1 MASLISVQETPSLRD
16 AQFAAI
22 VAMLNLNKSSDQ
34 YTVSASKPNEDG
46 NDEVI
51 WKVLIFDQFGQD
63 IISSVMRVND
73 LRDNGV
79 TVHMQLKKDRSAL
92 PDVPAVYFVEP
103 TSDNVKRICEDM
115 KKDLYESYYINF
127 ASSVPRNILEEFAAT
142 TIATNTASSVAQVYD
157 QYLNFVCTDA
167 NVFSLNQPRAFVT
180 LNDHTAAETTIEST
194 IDSIANSLF
203 SVLVTMG
210 VVPII
215 KCPRGNAAEMVARKL
230 DTKLRDHVMNSRN
243 NLFSESNSASVQRP
257 VLILLDRSLDL
268 VPMLSHSWTYQALI
282 HDILELKLNR
292 IVVESEDRNPK
303 NRKTYDIE
311 AKDFFWNKNASNPFP
326 QVAEDIDIELNKY
339 KKDAAEITR
348 MSGVSSLD
356 DVDQADFSSN
366 AKYLKSAITALPELT
381 ARKATLDMHMNIATF
396 LLNGI
401 KDRQLDSFFQIE
413 EVIARQNKS
422 MLLEMINDPQK
433 KEPSDKL
440 RLFLIYYLTITEEI
454 PKDDMAEYERA
465 LAGAGCELQA
475 LNYIK
480 KVRAFMR
487 MTSVAASTAPQ
498 AGYQNELLRGFSSI
512 GNKLTDRLKEGGL
525 GGGFEN
531 LLSGVK
537 NLLPSRKELIVSKI
551 VSNIISPINEISEV
565 DDYLQFDPK
574 LGKNAKPSRH
584 KVAYQEAIVFV
595 IGGGNYI
602 EYQNLQEVASFSEQ
616 RNNLQK
622 KITYGSTDIL
632 SPSEFLSQLQAL
644 GPTE

>member
-1 MASLISVQETPSLRD
+1 
-16 AQFAAI
+16 
-22 VAMLNLNKSSDQ
+22 MLNLNKGTDQ
-34 YTVSASKPNEDG
+34 YSISTDKSNT
-46 NDEVI
+46 NDEII

-63 IISSVMRVND
+63 VISSVMRVND
-73 LRDNGV
+73 LRDSGV
-79 TVHMQLKKDRSAL
+79 TVHMQLSKDRSPL
-92 PDVPAVYFVEP
+92 SDVPAIYFVEP
-103 TSDNVKRICEDM
+103 TSENVKRICEDM
-115 KKDLYESYYINF
+115 KKDLYDSYYINF
-127 ASSVPRNILEEFAAT
+127 ASSVPRNILEEFAAAS
-142 TIATNTASSVAQVYD
+142 IATNTASSVAQVYD
-157 QYLNFVCTDA
+157 QYLNFVCTDLD
-167 NVFSLNQPRAFVT
+167 VFSLHQPRAFVT
-180 LNDHTAAETTIEST
+180 LNDHSAPESTIEST
-194 IDSIANSLF
+194 IDSIASSLF

-230 DTKLRDHVMNSRN
+230 DSKLRDHVMNSRN
-243 NLFSESNSASVQRP
+243 NLFADSNSASVQRP

-282 HDILELKLNR
+282 HDVLGLKLNR
-292 IVVESEDRNPK
+292 IVIEAEDHNPK

-326 QVAEDIDIELNKY
+326 QVAEDIDAELNKY

-356 DVDQADFSSN
+356 DMNQADFSSN

-381 ARKATLDMHMNIATF
+381 ARKATLDMHMNIATY

-401 KDRQLDSFFQIE
+401 KDRQLDSFFQVE
-413 EVIARQNKS
+413 EVIAKQNKT
-422 MLLEMINDPQK
+422 MLLEMINDPEK
-433 KEPSDKL
+433 KDPADKL

-454 PKDDMAEYERA
+454 PKDDMADYEKA
-465 LAGAGCELQA
+465 LAGAGCKLEA

-498 AGYQNELLRGFSSI
+498 SGYQSELFRGFSSI
-512 GNKLTDRLKEGGL
+512 GNKLSDRLKEGGL

-537 NLLPSRKELIVSKI
+537 NLLPSRKELIISKV
-551 VSNIISPINEISEV
+551 VSNIISPTNEASEV

-574 LGKNAKPSRH
+574 LNKNAKPSRH

-602 EYQNLQEVASFSEQ
+602 EYQNLQEVASVRYLSCY
-616 RNNLQK
+616 
-622 KITYGSTDIL
+622 ITFINREPY
-632 SPSEFLSQLQAL
+632 
-644 GPTE
+644 